1 MGVIEKGKSP
11 IIERTNLSE
20 ADVRAESLFLGLRLM
35 KGLYFGD
42 YQSRF
47 GADLREQYDAD
58 LVRLRDAGLIEINEE
73 LLRLTT
79 RGALMSN
86 EVLSTFV

>member
-1 MGVIEKGKSP
+1 
-11 IIERTNLSE
+11 
-20 ADVRAESLFLGLRLM
+20 M